1 MSNGQGLSGPANTGT
16 SFTAKSTVVG
26 GWAVAVSGKGA
37 ATATT
42 TTIIKKLCGTFISV
56 SFNVSVW
63 PSGGDFSNGYPAAID
78 PRPGIRRGTK
88 PVREPALPLGL
99 SAGPRARGVAAASL
113 EGV

>member
-1 MSNGQGLSGPANTGT
+1 MSNGQGLSGPANTWT

-26 GWAVAVSGKGA
+26 GWAVAVSGKSA

-63 PSGGDFSNGYPAAID
+63 PSGRDFSNRHPAAIGSAAGCPWSD
-78 PRPGIRRGTK
+78 YAGT
-88 PVREPALPLGL
+88 GT
-99 SAGPRARGVAAASL
+99 GFAS
-113 EGV
+113 GAVGGS

>member
-1 MSNGQGLSGPANTGT
+1 MSNGQGLSGPANTWT

-26 GWAVAVSGKGA
+26 GWAVAVSGKSA

-63 PSGGDFSNGYPAAID
+63 PSGGDFSNGL
-78 PRPGIRRGTK
+78 RRYGNQLCLWGCRRVLVRE
-88 PVREPALPLGL
+88 VREPLEPAGQVPVPL
-99 SAGPRARGVAAASL
+99 
-113 EGV
+113 